1 MNSVCAFHRI
11 FIVLYKVK
19 FIVKDKNESEQW
31 IWFYI
36 ALFLKG
42 NEGGVNL

>member
-1 MNSVCAFHRI
+1 MFFSILFVT
-11 FIVLYKVK
+11 LYKVR
-19 FIVKDKNESEQW
+19 FIAKDKNESEQW
-31 IWFYI
+31 IWFYV